1 MAAMQVFSGHGR
13 GLRQCRPAAAGL
25 GIKATDSH
33 HHAAQWC
40 AQGVEQ
46 PAASVHERCQL
57 FRLLEPAPLAQ
68 PGQGAEGALR
78 QAHFQRCSKLTR
90 CVTW

>member
-1 MAAMQVFSGHGR
+1 MAAMQVFRAMVVVCGNVPS
-13 GLRQCRPAAAGL
+13 PAAGL

-33 HHAAQWC
+33 HHAAQWR

-78 QAHFQRCSKLTR
+78 QAHFQRCSSSR
-90 CVTW
+90 VA